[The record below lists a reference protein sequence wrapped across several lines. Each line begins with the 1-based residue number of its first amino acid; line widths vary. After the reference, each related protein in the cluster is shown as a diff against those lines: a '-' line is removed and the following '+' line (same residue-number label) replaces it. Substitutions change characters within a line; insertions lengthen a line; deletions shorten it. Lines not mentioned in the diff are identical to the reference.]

1 MLMNGKTC
9 NHHYLH
15 RLYTHCTDL
24 HLFTFATSPRQCV
37 NILQDSSL
45 TSKNFPHT
53 KFQTIDANRERPR
66 KAHRS
71 NPGAWS
77 PKRGKGRNLT
87 NRPHKDFEIPRSLG
101 ERAGGAERVIVAK
114 SIKRSVRFSPG
125 SYHVSVL
132 ETFKKFHII
141 FFFSLSRSP
150 SLASL
155 PFFHVPSSLPSLCSL
170 RVICSAVLAY
180 SVHRCQIA
188 MTHINRLWYY

>member
-1 MLMNGKTC
+1 MNGKAC

-24 HLFTFATSPRQCV
+24 YLFTFATSPRQCV
-37 NILQDSSL
+37 NIFQDSSL
-45 TSKNFPHT
+45 TSKNFPHP

-66 KAHRS
+66 KAHHS
-71 NPGAWS
+71 DPGAWS

-141 FFFSLSRSP
+141 FFFSLS
-150 SLASL
+150 L
-155 PFFHVPSSLPSLCSL
+155 PLSGESSLLSCSVFSPFPLLLAGNML
-170 RVICSAVLAY
+170 RSISIFRAPMSNCHDAY
-180 SVHRCQIA
+180 
-188 MTHINRLWYY
+188 